1 MKNVMSLVGSA
12 NFAVNRR
19 SAALA
24 SALAL
29 ALTVTA
35 VASPSFAQR
44 SEDHMSAARA
54 KVLRECSLLE
64 EKYPE
69 STAEGNIGRYQYLAC
84 MSRHGQT
91 E

>member
-1 MKNVMSLVGSA
+1 MVT
-12 NFAVNRR
+12 VNRYV
-19 SAALA
+19 AALA
-24 SALAL
+24 MAFA
-29 ALTVTA
+29 VTA
-35 VASPSFAQR
+35 FASPSFAQR

-54 KVLRECSLLE
+54 KALHECSLLE

>member
-1 MKNVMSLVGSA
+1 MVT
-12 NFAVNRR
+12 VNIG
-19 SAALA
+19 LA
-24 SALAL
+24 PLAFVL
-29 ALTVTA
+29 AVTA
-35 VASPSFAQR
+35 FASPSFAQR

-54 KVLRECSLLE
+54 KALRECSLLE

-69 STAEGNIGRYQYLAC
+69 STIQGNIGRYQYLAC